1 MGSASPP
8 TCIQPHARSK
18 RNRHICKQTHA
29 ESGQSGDCSRRGDK
43 ISLDTGYTDHIV
55 CIAVAEVRAIRRANT
70 GTASLRNDSRI
81 DRNDVGHGEECCQ
94 PGTNFGK
101 EVGTLPLPTMTG
113 AIKAEVSADKGAS
126 NCRIGVVN
134 PLLDCHDDGYLREE
148 KKKPES
154 EERDD
159 AVLGRGGLI

>member
-1 MGSASPP
+1 MGSTSPP
-8 TCIQPHARSK
+8 TCIQPHPRSK
-18 RNRHICKQTHA
+18 RNRHICKQAHA

-43 ISLDTGYTDHIV
+43 VSLDTGYTDHIV
-55 CIAVAEVRAIRRANT
+55 CIALAEVRTVSRTDTSA
-70 GTASLRNDSRI
+70 ASLRNDSRI

-94 PGTNFGK
+94 SGTNFGEK
-101 EVGTLPLPTMTG
+101 VRALPLPTMTG

-126 NCRIGVVN
+126 NARIGVVN
-134 PLLDCHDDGYLREE
+134 PLGDTHDDGNLR
-148 KKKPES
+148 KKTDPES